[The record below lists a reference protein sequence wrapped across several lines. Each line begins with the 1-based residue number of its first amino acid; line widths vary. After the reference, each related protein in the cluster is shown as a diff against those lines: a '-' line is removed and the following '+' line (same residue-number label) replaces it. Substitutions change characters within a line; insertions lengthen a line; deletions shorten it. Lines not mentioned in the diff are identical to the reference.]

1 MVSHPAARP
10 RLGHLSVCAGLLTPS
25 HGLPSW
31 PQGSSGRIPPPPGQP
46 WGREALFAFLH
57 FNKRGLETKGLW
69 VLPDWFFQRRG
80 SVCSGG
86 GGAPVVRSPPL
97 VPPDSP
103 LRGASDSRRS
113 PFLSLP
119 LVPPTPCHL
128 PLQGFCNM
136 LSRRYCCRFSSINPF
151 ELESYHN
158 ANSLWYYLRL
168 CIIRTS
174 PTRFP
179 SKLNLL
185 WKQ

>member
-1 MVSHPAARP
+1 MHPAARP

-31 PQGSSGRIPPPPGQP
+31 PQGSSGRIPPPQASPGD
-46 WGREALFAFLH
+46 GRHYLH
-57 FNKRGLETKGLW
+57 FCILIKEVWRPKAFGSCQTGSSKGGEACALE
-69 VLPDWFFQRRG
+69 
-80 SVCSGG
+80 